1 MTTTAAPPAAPP
13 AGLRRH
19 RGFTLLWLG
28 EGVSLLGTATTSV
41 LLPLLAVV
49 TLHAGPGWMGALA
62 AATWL
67 PWLLVGLPA
76 GAWVDRLPA
85 QRVMI
90 VADLSAAAALL
101 SVPAAFALG
110 RLSLPQLLVV
120 ALLVGTATVFFRAA
134 YPVFLTAVVPPD
146 QLEAANARLL
156 GTESAMQVAGPGLG
170 GLLAQVVSAAAG
182 LVLDA
187 VSFLVS
193 AVCLARIRPA
203 YPKAVREPV
212 EPLGRR
218 IRAGVDFVRRDRYL
232 RWFVLLGSVSNFGL
246 IGYSAILVLHLVRD
260 LGLSPTG
267 VGIVLAVGSVGG
279 LVGAALAPYASRR
292 FGSGR
297 ATIALLVLG
306 GPPALLVALGDPGWR
321 TGLVP
326 LGLFLVGVFVVAGN
340 VIRGA
345 WRQRYV
351 PTALLARVVTTHQV
365 IAYAA
370 MPLAGVVAGGL
381 GATLGIRGTI
391 AVMASVH
398 VLASV
403 AILLSPFRGLRD
415 LPERPDE
422 PVAGGGQG
430 VLERRVP

>member
-1 MTTTAAPPAAPP
+1 
-13 AGLRRH
+13 
-19 RGFTLLWLG
+19 
-28 EGVSLLGTATTSV
+28 
-41 LLPLLAVV
+41 
-49 TLHAGPGWMGALA
+49 MGALA

-85 QRVMI
+85 QRVMV
-90 VADLSAAAALL
+90 VADLAAAAALL

-203 YPKAVREPV
+203 YPKAVREPM

-218 IRAGVDFVRRDRYL
+218 IRAGVDFLRRDRYL
-232 RWFVLLGSVSNFGL
+232 RWFVLLGTVSNFGL

-267 VGIVLAVGSVGG
+267 VGVVLAVGSAGG

-306 GPPALLVALGDPGWR
+306 GPPALLVALGDAGWR

-370 MPLAGVVAGGL
+370 MPLAGVVAGAL

-391 AVMASVH
+391 AVMAAVH

-403 AILLSPFRGLRD
+403 AILFSPFRGLRD